1 MLNDKSN
8 QENDEFEIEILPF
21 AKAEL
26 VRLMKMNLDSDKMI
40 RERVKVE
47 MNKFLYEVLKEVCYE
62 LNKYP
67 YTTIEYE
74 MFEEAVY
81 PYTNIRKVNEEKKRI
96 LSHLDAIKADCDILS
111 AYVKK
116 TLKIKEDEED
126 DFIPLTGRVKS
137 LRKIG
142 KEEYQYRL

>member
-8 QENDEFEIEILPF
+8 QGNDEFEIEILPF

-47 MNKFLYEVLKEVCYE
+47 MNKFLYEVLKEVCHE

-81 PYTNIRKVNEEKKRI
+81 PYTNIRKVNEEKRRI
-96 LSHLDAIKADCDILS
+96 IAHLDAIKADCDVLS

-116 TLKIKEDEED
+116 TLKIKDDEED
-126 DFIPLTGRVKS
+126 DFIPLAGRVKA
-137 LRKIG
+137 LRIIRND
-142 KEEYQYRL
+142 EF